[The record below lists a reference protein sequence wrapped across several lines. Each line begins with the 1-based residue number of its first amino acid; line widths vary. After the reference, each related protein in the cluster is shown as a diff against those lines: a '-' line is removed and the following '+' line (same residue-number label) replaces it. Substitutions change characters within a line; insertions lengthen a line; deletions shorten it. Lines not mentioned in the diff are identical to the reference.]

1 MGFGLGSIFGGGGG
15 LPGMPSLPG
24 LGGSGGGSS
33 TTSGTMNSGGTAGGG
48 NIGGST
54 GNASNANNTTT
65 TKTDAVDKRQVVNS
79 DGLGITS
86 DNSTINVYTVATRTA
101 NMDATQGQA
110 ANDMLHTGAA
120 VFGYDPNSV
129 QAGSLGGQ
137 PVAGLNKK
145 TLLYVGLGLAAAY
158 LLLGGK
164 K

>member
-1 MGFGLGSIFGGGGG
+1 MGFSLGSIFGGGGG
-15 LPGMPSLPG
+15 MPGIPGLPG
-24 LGGSGGGSS
+24 LGGGGGGSS
-33 TTSGTMNSGGTAGGG
+33 SSTMNSGGTAGGG

-54 GNASNANNTTT
+54 GNTSNANNTTT

-79 DGLGITS
+79 DGIGITS

-101 NMDATQGQA
+101 NLDAVQGEA

-129 QAGSLGGQ
+129 QAGSLGGE
-137 PVAGLNKK
+137 PIAGLNKK
-145 TLLYVGLGLAAAY
+145 TLLYVGLGLVAAY
-158 LLLGGK
+158 LIFGGK